1 MYTWKQIFFGA
12 KYVFGPK
19 MAEKQDKI
27 CLKNV
32 LMVNDRQ
39 NNVIRDDHEKNTSE
53 TLNLM

>member
-1 MYTWKQIFFGA
+1 
-12 KYVFGPK
+12 

>member
-1 MYTWKQIFFGA
+1 M
-12 KYVFGPK
+12 FGPK